1 MKIPPRTPPQAAPP
15 LWHPFTQHATAGPM
29 IEIAR
34 AEGARLYATDGR
46 EYLDAISSW
55 WVITHGHGHPAIA
68 AAIAEQAGILEQVI
82 FAGFTHPPA
91 ERLARKLLALA
102 PRAEGCEP
110 LEFVFLSDSG
120 STAVEVGLK
129 MAIGY
134 WHNIGHPRHRVVA
147 FEDGYHGDTFGAMA
161 VGGRGVFTSPYHPML
176 FAVDFLPFP
185 APGREQATLDAFA
198 ALLAGHGAEIAALI
212 VEPLVLG
219 AGGMLMYQTAL
230 LAELAAIA
238 REHDVFLVADEV
250 MTGFGRTGT
259 LFACEQAGVAPDVM
273 CLSKGITGG
282 FLPMG
287 ATLATRRLYDAFW
300 SEDRGRMF
308 FHSSS
313 YTGNPIACAAACAN
327 LDIWETEPV
336 LARIAGLAAVHA
348 RRLPAF
354 RAHPL
359 VRDVRWRGSIAAI
372 EIATPKSGYLSE
384 LSPRLYGYFLS
395 RGLLL
400 RPIGNVVYLLPPYCI
415 TNDEL
420 DGIYDVI
427 EDCLAALRDRSL

>member
-1 MKIPPRTPPQAAPP
+1 MKIVPSPSGAVSP

-29 IEIAR
+29 IEIVG
-34 AEGARLYATDGR
+34 AEGVWLQGAEDQRI
-46 EYLDAISSW
+46 LDAISSW
-55 WVITHGHGHPAIA
+55 WVITHGHRHPAIA
-68 AAIAEQAGILEQVI
+68 AAVARQARTLEQVI

-91 ERLARKLLALA
+91 ELLARKLLALA
-102 PRAEGCEP
+102 PRRPDADP

-129 MAIGY
+129 MAVGY
-134 WHNIGHPRHRVVA
+134 WHNTARPRHRVVA
-147 FEDGYHGDTFGAMA
+147 FENGYHGDTFGAMS
-161 VGGRGVFTSPYHPML
+161 VGARGVFTSPYQPML
-176 FAVDFLPFP
+176 FEVDFLPFP
-185 APGREQATLDAFA
+185 AADRGQVTLDAFA
-198 ALLAGHGAEIAALI
+198 ALLADHAGEVAALI

-219 AGGMLMYQTAL
+219 AGGMLMYEPAL
-230 LAELAAIA
+230 LAELAALA
-238 REHDVFLVADEV
+238 RRHDVFLVADEV

-259 LFACEQAGVAPDVM
+259 LFACEQAGIVPDVM

-282 FLPMG
+282 FMPMG

-327 LDIWETEPV
+327 LEVWEGEPV
-336 LARIAGLAAVHA
+336 LERIADIATTHC
-348 RRLPAF
+348 RRLPGL
-354 RAHPL
+354 RDHPL
-359 VRDVRWRGSIAAI
+359 VRDVRCRGSIAAV
-372 EIATPKSGYLSE
+372 EIAAPTSGYLSD
-384 LSPRLYGYFLS
+384 LAPRLYNYFLS

-400 RPIGNVVYLLPPYCI
+400 RPIGNVVYVLPPYCI
-415 TNDEL
+415 TNEEL

-427 EDCLAALRDRSL
+427 EDSLAALRDRSL